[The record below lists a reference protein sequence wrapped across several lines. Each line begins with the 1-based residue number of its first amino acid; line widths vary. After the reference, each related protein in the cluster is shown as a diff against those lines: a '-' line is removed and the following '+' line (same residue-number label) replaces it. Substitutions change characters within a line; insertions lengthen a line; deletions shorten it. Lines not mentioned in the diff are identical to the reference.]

1 MSTLHVSTTRSTRFT
16 RSTVA
21 LVVLLVVANFS
32 MSPASTATFVVLLV
46 AALGALARTLVPYLE
61 TLRDAPDTAFDRKFL
76 VPPLVSCVIAL
87 ITLPLALSALPKDL
101 IESPTL
107 SVSGLVAVFLAV
119 WGATDMARSGQK
131 LIGTL
136 FMPGR

>member
-1 MSTLHVSTTRSTRFT
+1 MFTRSTRLT
-16 RSTVA
+16 RSTVT
-21 LVVLLVVANFS
+21 LVVLLIVASFTAS
-32 MSPASTATFVVLLV
+32 TMSTATLVVLIV

-61 TLRDAPDTAFDRKFL
+61 LLRDAPDTVFDRKFL
-76 VPPLVSCVIAL
+76 VPPAVSCAIAL

-119 WGATDMARSGQK
+119 WGATDVARSGQK
-131 LIGTL
+131 LVGAL
-136 FMPGR
+136 FLPGR